1 MLSVQNINQNLLKL
15 SNKMKIFYSQ
25 NKCFKNIFRQ
35 TPATSQQVR
44 DLQARAALRTEE
56 WLFSV
61 KLSQSLGPKHQS
73 TSCTLPRPSQL

>member
-44 DLQARAALRTEE
+44 DLEARAALRRTEE
-56 WLFSV
+56 
-61 KLSQSLGPKHQS
+61 
-73 TSCTLPRPSQL
+73 